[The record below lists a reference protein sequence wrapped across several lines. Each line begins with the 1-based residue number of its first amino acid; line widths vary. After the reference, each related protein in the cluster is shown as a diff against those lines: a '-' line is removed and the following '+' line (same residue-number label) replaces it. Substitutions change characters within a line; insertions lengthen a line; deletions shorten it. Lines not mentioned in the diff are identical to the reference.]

1 MESFL
6 ALFRSH
12 ATLAST
18 LIQYAVYT
26 TSGILFL
33 NGLWISIKAFIWLRK
48 VDSQTIDDQLEEAPC
63 ADDPL
68 VVIVTKTVHRTGK
81 NQAADGIDGMFVA
94 DATRQMVENMFEN
107 RYMEPMTLSANLL
120 PPLGFIG
127 TVFGMIL
134 IFLVKVDPGSELNT
148 IGLGAALFTTLA
160 ALMLFVVLEI
170 IKMGISYLINKDS
183 TIYTIASPDQKVN
196 IESHPMRAKCR
207 TSDLVEELGQ
217 VWRRL

>member
-170 IKMGISYLINKDS
+170 IKMWLLRVLRNR
-183 TIYTIASPDQKVN
+183 VN
-196 IESHPMRAKCR
+196 QGLLMATENA
-207 TSDLVEELGQ
+207 E
-217 VWRRL
+217 

>member
-33 NGLWISIKAFIWLRK
+33 NGLWISIKAFIWLRG
-48 VDSQTIDDQLEEAPC
+48 VDSQTIADQLDEPPR

-68 VVIVTKTVHRTGK
+68 VTIVTKTVHRAVHNPDTGG
-81 NQAADGIDGMFVA
+81 ADGLFVA
-94 DATRQMVENMFEN
+94 DATRQMVENMFDN

-160 ALMLFVVLEI
+160 ALILFVALEI
-170 IKMGISYLINKDS
+170 IKMWLLRVLRNR
-183 TIYTIASPDQKVN
+183 VN
-196 IESHPMRAKCR
+196 QGLLLATENA
-207 TSDLVEELGQ
+207 E
-217 VWRRL
+217 